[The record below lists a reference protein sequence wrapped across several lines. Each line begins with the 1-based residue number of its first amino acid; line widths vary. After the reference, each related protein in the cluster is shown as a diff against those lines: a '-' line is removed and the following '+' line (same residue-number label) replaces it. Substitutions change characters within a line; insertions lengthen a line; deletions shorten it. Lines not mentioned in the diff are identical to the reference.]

1 MGRVL
6 ILLAAAAIA
15 SPQGSD
21 LASCLRKFDRIRQ
34 GRAPAG
40 SRVVI
45 SSSELNAYVRAA
57 VPRVAPQGVRNP
69 VIRLGPGRAV
79 GRAYVDFAKV
89 RRSQGQPMGWM
100 LEKLLEG
107 ERPVTVEARIV
118 SGGGVARVDVERVE
132 ISGLELSGD
141 TLDYLIRNFLW
152 EYYADARVGKPF
164 ELEHGMDR
172 FEISRDGV
180 AVVMASRNSWRSA
193 AQR

>member
-15 SPQGSD
+15 ASQGTD
-21 LASCLRKFDRIRQ
+21 LESCLRKFDRIRQ

-45 SSSELNAYVRAA
+45 SSNELNAYVRSA
-57 VPRVAPQGVRNP
+57 VPRVAPQGVRDP
-69 VIRLGPGRAV
+69 VIRLTPGRAV
-79 GRAYVDFAKV
+79 GRAYIDFAKV

-118 SGGGVARVDVERVE
+118 SSGGFARVDVERVE

-152 EYYADARVGKPF
+152 EYYPDARVGKPF

-172 FEISRDGV
+172 LEIGRGQV
-180 AVVMASRNSWRSA
+180 AVVMASRDTWRSA
-193 AQR
+193 APR

>member
-1 MGRVL
+1 M
-6 ILLAAAAIA
+6 
-15 SPQGSD
+15 
-21 LASCLRKFDRIRQ
+21 
-34 GRAPAG
+34 
-40 SRVVI
+40 
-45 SSSELNAYVRAA
+45 RAA
-57 VPRVAPQGVRNP
+57 VPKVAPEGVRDP

-100 LEKLLEG
+100 LERLLEG

-132 ISGLELSGD
+132 VSGLELSGD
-141 TLDYLIRNFLW
+141 TLDYVIRNFLW
-152 EYYADARVGKPF
+152 EYYPDAKVGKPF

-180 AVVMASRNSWRSA
+180 TVVMASRNGWRRA
-193 AQR
+193 AQE